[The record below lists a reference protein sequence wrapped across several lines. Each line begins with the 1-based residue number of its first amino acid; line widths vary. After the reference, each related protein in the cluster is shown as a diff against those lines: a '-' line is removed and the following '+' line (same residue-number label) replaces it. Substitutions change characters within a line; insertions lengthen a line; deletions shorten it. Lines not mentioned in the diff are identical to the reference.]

1 LPGPDRLTW
10 RHWKI
15 IVKNDACLSN
25 VINIAD
31 ACINLRH
38 WPRYFKVSTTV
49 VIPKPNKSSY
59 DNPKAFHPIVLLNTL
74 GKLIEKLIAE
84 QLQFTAASNNFIHPS
99 QLGSLKFKST
109 ADAGIALTHIVRSG
123 WAKGKATSSL
133 AFDISQFFP
142 SLNHRFLVL
151 ILEKAGLDPKVVS
164 FFSNYLTQRST
175 KYLWNNFLSPP
186 FEVNVGVG
194 QGSALSPILSSLY
207 LSPLLFILENRLKN
221 LNIPISI
228 LSFVDDGLFIVQ
240 DKSFHISNSHLFCS
254 YNILS
259 RLLDSFGLIIEHS
272 KTEIFHFSRSQ
283 GVFNPPPLDLSPLR
297 EPTLRPKDS
306 WRYLGFIFD
315 RKLSFHKY
323 IDHYANKAISTVKC
337 MKLLGNSSRGINP
350 LQKHLLYRC
359 CALPIA
365 LYGFQLWFY
374 NRAPMSYHMKA
385 LNKMQRRAAIWILG
399 AFKTSPFEGIEALAG
414 LIPVKSHLQ
423 KIAKR
428 SQIHPFKLPKN
439 HILNNLLDD
448 SPHQSNLFNYHNMG
462 SLTNRQKVLTKSHL
476 IDSKVKSYGIFP
488 SFSPLDPE
496 FAPGH
501 RIIDNFSNCF
511 SFNLANK
518 KKKKKT
524 IIVHKNLTKW
534 FYETLWI
541 QILPWL

>member
-1 LPGPDRLTW
+1 MNWVKKRKLPAIEAIKHNDHPCLTPESLWNALYNTFNTVFHRQVDVEILNELAKKPSQNWGSFSRSEFLSAISKCADSSLPGPDRLTW
-10 RHWKI
+10 SHWKI

-38 WPRYFKVSTTV
+38 WPKYFKVSTMV
-49 VIPKPNKSSY
+49 VIPKPNKLSY
-59 DNPKAFHPIVLLNTL
+59 NNPKAFHPIVLLNTL
-74 GKLIEKLIAE
+74 GKLIEKVITKR
-84 QLQFTAASNNFIHPS
+84 LQFTVASNNFIHPS
-99 QLGSLKFKST
+99 QLGGLKFKST
-109 ADAGIALTHIVRSG
+109 ADASIALTHIVWSG

-186 FEVNVGVG
+186 FEVNVRVG

-207 LSPLLFILENRLKN
+207 LSPLLFILENRFKN
-221 LNIPISI
+221 PNIPISI
-228 LSFVDDGLFIVQ
+228 LSFVDNGLFIVQ
-240 DKSFHISNSHLFCS
+240 DKSFHISNSYLFCS

-259 RLLDSFGLIIEHS
+259 KLLDSFGLVIEHS

-283 GVFNPPPLDLSPLR
+283 GVFNPPPLDLSPLGGL
-297 EPTLRPKDS
+297 TLRPKDS

-323 IDHYANKAISTVKC
+323 IDHYANKAIFMVKC
-337 MKLLGNSSRGINP
+337 MKLLGNLSRGINP
-350 LQKHLLYRC
+350 LQKRLLYRC
-359 CALPIA
+359 CTLLIA

-374 NRAPMSYHMKA
+374 NRALMSYHMKA

-399 AFKTSPFEGIEALAG
+399 AFKTSPLEGIEALAG

-423 KIAKR
+423 KITKR
-428 SQIHPFKLPKN
+428 SQIRSFKLLKN

-448 SPHQSNLFNYHNMG
+448 SPHQSNSFNYHNIG
-462 SLTNRQKVLTKSHL
+462 SLTN
-476 IDSKVKSYGIFP
+476 
-488 SFSPLDPE
+488 
-496 FAPGH
+496 
-501 RIIDNFSNCF
+501 
-511 SFNLANK
+511 
-518 KKKKKT
+518 
-524 IIVHKNLTKW
+524 
-534 FYETLWI
+534 
-541 QILPWL
+541 